1 MLSRSS
7 FGNISGR
14 YFRIDTPWNGDTEGE
29 LVRYPD
35 EPKKQ
40 GPPRRPGRRWS
51 CRIENLS
58 PGAPLLNIAP
68 QLDLC
73 VVAALPQPP
82 RKCTV
87 VAAVAAEQCAA
98 YVCARAGGSHSSTVA
113 WLHSALRSAPSLA
126 DRFLDCSA
134 SCACAGEKYV
144 VRVRMKNAL
153 GWGKWSWTSKTILT
167 TL

>member
-113 WLHSALRSAPSLA
+113 WLHCTLCAPRRRWRI
-126 DRFLDCSA
+126 DFLIAVHRARAQARNMWCV
-134 SCACAGEKYV
+134 CA
-144 VRVRMKNAL
+144 
-153 GWGKWSWTSKTILT
+153 
-167 TL
+167 